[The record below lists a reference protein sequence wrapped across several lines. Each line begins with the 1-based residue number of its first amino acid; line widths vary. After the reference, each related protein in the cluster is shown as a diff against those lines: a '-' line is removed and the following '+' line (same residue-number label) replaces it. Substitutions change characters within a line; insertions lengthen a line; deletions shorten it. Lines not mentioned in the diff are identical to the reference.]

1 MVRSLSKISEE
12 GNTVDTYRKENYIRI
27 KYKRV
32 LPTGGG
38 EAKKSE
44 NMEALYS
51 SVRSWGTEEEE
62 DIHFQPGRDFMST
75 GNLFTPT
82 HYQTTLRLY
91 SQIL

>member
-1 MVRSLSKISEE
+1 M
-12 GNTVDTYRKENYIRI
+12 DTYRKENYSRI

-62 DIHFQPGRDFMST
+62 DIHF
-75 GNLFTPT
+75 PT
-82 HYQTTLRLY
+82 WKGFYEYREPVHPTSL
-91 SQIL
+91 SDNFAAVFPEVGILLKSRV